1 MIDIKEVLFQW
12 FYNIFEKSAAT
23 CTGTESFPPINSN
36 SCYENQ
42 QLANGLHKSITR
54 KFKKHKVYAF
64 F

>member
-1 MIDIKEVLFQW
+1 MSEMYLRQTGFTSGVCGPST
-12 FYNIFEKSAAT
+12 KS
-23 CTGTESFPPINSN
+23 TGTESVTPINSN